1 MYIIRD
7 MSNTAT
13 SPIQTIRNLVTNQPT
28 DALIVMLQEI
38 DGNNDTNA
46 RVVSA
51 AITEVLIDRFPAII
65 SALDEWEMDLTFS
78 RTMTEVVIDTI
89 NATN

>member
-1 MYIIRD
+1 

-13 SPIQTIRNLVTNQPT
+13 SPIDIIRNTVANQPT
-28 DALIVMLQEI
+28 ESLIVMLQEI

-51 AITEVLIDRFPAII
+51 GIIEVLIDRFPAII
-65 SALDEWEMDLTFS
+65 PALDEWEIDLTFS
-78 RTMTEVVIDTI
+78 RTMTEVVCEVI
-89 NATN
+89 NNETN